1 MSSLSRYVRRPLV
14 YAVMSAAL
22 LALAIVFNTALT
34 RSMARHMLVH
44 IPLILFAGMAAGAAL
59 CGSVW
64 TRTEFWKRAGRT
76 WAKFN
81 EHGVPGLLLGLLVS
95 AYWMIPKSLDD
106 VLLLQA
112 AALGKYA
119 GLFITGLVL
128 FDALRRANSVV
139 TLFFLGN
146 FSWMMAVAGLVY
158 QEQTSRLCNAYLL
171 SDQDVAGKGLVVLA
185 VLIPLAWLWT
195 ERNRLRRLVSK

>member
-1 MSSLSRYVRRPLV
+1 MSSLSRHLRRPLV

>member
-1 MSSLSRYVRRPLV
+1 MSSLARHLRRPLV

-195 ERNRLRRLVSK
+195 ERNRRRRLVSK